1 MPAVSFRIRRGPHY
15 KASRILALAKTKPD
29 AAIEPPLRD
38 KRQGISGRK
47 SFMVLKMGPQGAS
60 FAASLEARKGL
71 AYLRPALY
79 QPEQYDLNEILRL
92 GI

>member
-1 MPAVSFRIRRGPHY
+1 MPAVSFRIRRGQYY
-15 KASRILALAKTKPD
+15 KASRILALAKTKLD

-38 KRQGISGRK
+38 KRHGISGRK

-71 AYLRPALY
+71 AYLRPALCH
-79 QPEQYDLNEILRL
+79 PEQHDFNEKPRL

>member
-1 MPAVSFRIRRGPHY
+1 
-15 KASRILALAKTKPD
+15 LALAKTKPD

-71 AYLRPALY
+71 AYLRPALCH
-79 QPEQYDLNEILRL
+79 PEQHDFNEKPRL

>member
-1 MPAVSFRIRRGPHY
+1 MRAVSLWLRRRRHY

-29 AAIEPPLRD
+29 AAIKPPLKD

-71 AYLRPALY
+71 AYLRPALC